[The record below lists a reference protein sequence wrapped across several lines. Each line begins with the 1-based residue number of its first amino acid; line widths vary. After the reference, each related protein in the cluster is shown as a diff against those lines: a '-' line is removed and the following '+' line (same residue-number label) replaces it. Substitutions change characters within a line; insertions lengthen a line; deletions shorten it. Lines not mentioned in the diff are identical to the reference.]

1 MTCQELDL
9 RLDDWL
15 DGALAG
21 DAAREVEMHL
31 AGCAACR
38 ERERQLR
45 QLLAHAAA
53 LPRSVAPPRDLWP
66 GIAERIGSGW
76 SSWLAWGARGFQPLA
91 LAAAAV
97 VVLGLAALVFTRVA
111 PERVRTVTMPTAS
124 PSATT
129 LVAESS
135 VSDPGLAQAEREYEE
150 AARALLDAL
159 QRRRGVLPDEDLAR
173 VESHLQ
179 VIDRAIAQV
188 RAELLK
194 EPDNPELGRMLVDTH
209 KKKVEVLRRVVRLS
223 TAL

>member
-1 MTCQELDL
+1 
-9 RLDDWL
+9 
-15 DGALAG
+15 
-21 DAAREVEMHL
+21 
-31 AGCAACR
+31 
-38 ERERQLR
+38 
-45 QLLAHAAA
+45 
-53 LPRSVAPPRDLWP
+53 
-66 GIAERIGSGW
+66 
-76 SSWLAWGARGFQPLA
+76 
-91 LAAAAV
+91 
-97 VVLGLAALVFTRVA
+97 
-111 PERVRTVTMPTAS
+111 
-124 PSATT
+124 
-129 LVAESS
+129 VAESS